1 MKMTKRAQNAIP
13 EWYAQQNPAIAA
25 LVAFAAQ
32 NPGLEFG
39 NYGAV
44 APYKQEQRS
53 ISEDWRRFKDALAIA
68 VHEGVTDAHVIAEAP
83 HAFSGR
89 LEWVSKDYLRQKHG
103 INTDYTPRWDYCTGQ
118 YWPTEYRK
126 AAATLLE
133 YATRRLRQERPPA
146 KAKVESIAQL
156 KALNAQNGGCWF
168 KAAALRFFGTR
179 IESGIIRGKYFVSSE
194 QPPYGPRKYSVR
206 TFDDDGSICTIG
218 EFCAYNSKRE
228 AIAAIPKD

>member
-1 MKMTKRAQNAIP
+1 MKTKRAQNAIP
-13 EWYAQQNPAIAA
+13 EWYAKQNPAIAA
-25 LVAFAAQ
+25 LVDFAAQ

-39 NYGAV
+39 NYGDV
-44 APYKQEQRS
+44 RSYKEEQRN
-53 ISEDWRRFKDALAIA
+53 ISKDWRRFKDALAVCVA
-68 VHEGVTDAHVIAEAP
+68 EGVTDAHVIAEAP

-89 LEWVSKDYLRQKHG
+89 LEWVTNYPTYPHQ
-103 INTDYTPRWDYCTGQ
+103 YWDYCTGQ

-146 KAKVESIAQL
+146 KERIESIAQL

-168 KAAALRFFGTR
+168 SADTMRFFGTR
-179 IESGIIRGKYFVSSE
+179 IESGIIRGKYFITSE
-194 QPPYGPRKYSVR
+194 QPPHDVRKFSVR
-206 TFDDDGSICTIG
+206 SFNDEGDIDTIG
-218 EFCAYNSKRE
+218 EFCAYRNKRE